1 MIITDNYPAHSYLLV
16 ISEDCSEM
24 TAASP
29 LIIDVGDMKVECVV
43 GEKNGT
49 ATLATQTEQVGL
61 TWRSRGGHVAV
72 TWRSRGCHV
81 EVTWL
86 SRGGHVAVK

>member
-61 TWRSRGGHVAV
+61 MSL
-72 TWRSRGCHV
+72 TWRSRGCQIA
-81 EVTWL
+81 VTC
-86 SRGGHVAVK
+86 

>member
-61 TWRSRGGHVAV
+61 MSL
-72 TWRSRGCHV
+72 
-81 EVTWL
+81 TWL
-86 SRGGHVAVK
+86 SRGCQIAVTC

>member
-61 TWRSRGGHVAV
+61 MSLTWLARGCQIAV
-72 TWRSRGCHV
+72 TC
-81 EVTWL
+81 
-86 SRGGHVAVK
+86 